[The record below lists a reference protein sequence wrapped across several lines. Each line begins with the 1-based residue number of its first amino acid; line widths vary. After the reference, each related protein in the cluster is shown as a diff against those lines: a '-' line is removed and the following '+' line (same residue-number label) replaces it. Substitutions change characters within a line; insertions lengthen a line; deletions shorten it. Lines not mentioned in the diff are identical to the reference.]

1 MQHQQA
7 VQALSAIAHEGR
19 LAIFRYLV
27 QTRAEVSAGDLAQ
40 ALTMP
45 SSTLSF
51 HLKALHQ
58 AGLIASRQEGRFIYY
73 TPDRTAFIALLTY
86 LTDNCC
92 GGTGCP
98 IDPLHEVSI
107 CSQVY

>member
-7 VQALSAIAHEGR
+7 VLALSAIAHEGR

-27 QTRAEVSAGDLAQ
+27 QATQEVSAGDLAM
-40 ALTMP
+40 ALAMP

-51 HLKALHQ
+51 HLKTLTYS
-58 AGLIASRQEGRFIYY
+58 GLVQVRQEGRFMYY
-73 TPDRTAFIALLTY
+73 SPNRLAFNELLIY

-92 GGTGCP
+92 GGSGCP
-98 IDPLHEVSI
+98 TVLSA
-107 CSQVY
+107 